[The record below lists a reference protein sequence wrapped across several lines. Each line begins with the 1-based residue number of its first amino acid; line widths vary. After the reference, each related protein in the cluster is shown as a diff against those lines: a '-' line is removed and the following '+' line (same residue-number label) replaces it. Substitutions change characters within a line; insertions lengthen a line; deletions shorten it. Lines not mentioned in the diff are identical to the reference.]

1 MSEVNKLAVR
11 ITGDESGLKKA
22 TKAAQKDIK
31 SVGTAALS
39 MGDIIKGSAIGG
51 AIGNMVAN
59 LAGAISGA
67 ISSELDAAF
76 KRFDALNNYGKV
88 MSNLSVGTKDSSTS
102 IAILDQRL
110 RGLPTSLSDA
120 ALGVQRFTAAN
131 GNIKASTEMY
141 LAFNNAILA
150 GGAATETQATAMEQL
165 IQAYSKGKADAQEWR
180 AMLIAMPAQMKQI
193 ANAMGYTSTAIGG
206 DFQTALNNGTISM
219 NDFAMTAIKL
229 NKQGVGGFASFA
241 NQAKNATGGVQTS
254 ITNMKIAIQRGL
266 ADIMNAI
273 GQANIAGFFSN
284 IASAIGT
291 AANYIAAFIK
301 IVKQAVAWLG
311 ALFGWGGSG
320 STGDIV
326 TTTESASDALGSA
339 ATGAANTASGLGDA
353 AGAAKNLRKQLA
365 GFDEMNVLQDKETA
379 GSGGGAGGGGGGGG
393 GGAAG
398 APAIADYE
406 WDTSGLD
413 KAQDKVDELVE
424 KIKDA
429 FKAIFGEWDFTK
441 IGKAIQ
447 KFAKQAQSFL
457 EKLGKV
463 VGEIWEH
470 YLRPM
475 LTWAGNELL
484 PAFLNAVGGAVEFLG
499 SMIKSVWGFLKPFVD
514 LFLVPIAQ
522 FTGGVIVAV
531 LNAIG
536 DALSWIAQNEPVCDL
551 LAAGLVAIG
560 VAIAGIKISALISS
574 FAAAIPVFQG
584 FLAASGSVNIALM
597 NTAASTTG
605 VTSAIATA
613 GTGLTAFASTVTAAI
628 PVITAVTG
636 VVVSLKVAYEAIK
649 LQLMMNDSATKDYMT
664 TQQLAQYIEKQRT
677 DGIQWQKEAM
687 EELKAATDHL
697 NTANSNLINAETNR
711 RSAVSNLDTVAKS
724 LNMTT
729 EQATK
734 YYDENMG
741 KVKTLDSAHLKLM
754 DAVAKVKDA
763 EQRVTQA
770 EKERKNG
777 LNEVSSATD
786 RQTESENSQIRSM
799 MNKQAAQLAEKGNWY
814 QLANTLRMYASQQQK
829 FTLENGQTVTRT
841 KDQMA
846 WLVKGVADDMAKS
859 YTEWNKV
866 WSAMP
871 NSLKT
876 SSGKI
881 ENLLQTMQ
889 NTMFR
894 TGKNNGEQ
902 FGSGAAKG
910 ITNKTSSVNNAARRL
925 AEGASGTFNSYLK
938 IKSPSRLM
946 MESGGYF
953 AEGVAIGI
961 EKNEALVTNQ
971 AANLGS
977 AMVDAFNSAPKF
989 QDIGGI
995 DIADKFQDLTAKAQ
1009 GTLEIQSESTNQAI
1023 DQLTQAIGEL
1033 ATQDQRVVVKIG
1045 EETLIDKVV
1054 EGINSASLMR
1064 NQTVLNL

>member
-22 TKAAQKDIK
+22 TKAAQEDIK

-39 MGDIIKGSAIGG
+39 MGDIIKGSAIGS

-131 GNIKASTEMY
+131 GNIKASTDMY

-241 NQAKNATGGVQTS
+241 DQAKNATGGVQTS

-379 GSGGGAGGGGGGGG
+379 GSGGGAGGGGGGG
-393 GGAAG
+393 AAG

-413 KAQDKVDELVE
+413 EAQDKVDELVE
-424 KIKDA
+424 KIKDG

-734 YYDENMG
+734 YYDENQG
-741 KVKTLDSAHLKLM
+741 KVKTLDNAHLKLM

-770 EKERKNG
+770 EEERKNG
-777 LNEVSSATD
+777 LDAVSNATD
-786 RQTESENSQIRSM
+786 KQTEAENNQIRSM
-799 MNKQAAQLAEKGNWY
+799 MNKQVAQLAEKGNWY
-814 QLANTLRMYASQQQK
+814 QLANTLRMYASQEQQ
-829 FTLENGQTVTRT
+829 FTLENGKVIKRT
-841 KDQMA
+841 KDEMA
-846 WLVKGVADDMAKS
+846 WLVKGVGDDMAKS
-859 YTEWNKV
+859 YKEWDNTWKMMPKSATESGNKM
-866 WSAMP
+866 STALLNLQ
-871 NSLKT
+871 NSLSSMGKT
-876 SSGKI
+876 SG
-881 ENLLQTMQ
+881 TH
-889 NTMFR
+889 
-894 TGKNNGEQ
+894 
-902 FGSGAAKG
+902 FGSGVTSG
-910 ITNKTSSVNNAARRL
+910 ITSKNRAVYDAGYSQAVQGKK
-925 AEGASGTFNSYLK
+925 GFNDALR
-938 IKSPSRLM
+938 IKSPSRVM
-946 MESGGYF
+946 MESGAYF
-953 AEGVAIGI
+953 AEGAALGI
-961 EKNEALVTNQ
+961 EKEAPVAIKE
-971 AANLGS
+971 AANLGT

-995 DIADKFQDLTAKAQ
+995 DIADKFQDLTARAQ

-1023 DQLTQAIGEL
+1023 GQLTQAIGEL

>member
-39 MGDIIKGSAIGG
+39 MGDIIKGSAIGS

-131 GNIKASTEMY
+131 GNIKASTDMY

-219 NDFAMTAIKL
+219 NDFAMTAIRL

-320 STGDIV
+320 STEGIV
-326 TTTESASDALGSA
+326 TATDAASDSLGTA
-339 ATGAANTASGLGDA
+339 AAGAADTASGLGDA

-379 GSGGGAGGGGGGGG
+379 GSGGGSGGG
-393 GGAAG
+393 GGAGAAG
-398 APAIADYE
+398 NGAIANYE

-413 KAQDKVDELVE
+413 EAQDKIDAFVD

-447 KFAKQAQSFL
+447 KFAKRAQSFL

-463 VGEIWEH
+463 VGEIWER

-475 LTWAGNELL
+475 ITWAGNELL

-499 SMIKSVWGFLKPFVD
+499 SMIKSVWGFLQPFVD

-687 EELKAATDHL
+687 EELKVATDHL

-734 YYDENMG
+734 YYDENQD

-814 QLANTLRMYASQQQK
+814 QLANTLRMYASQQQQ
-829 FTLENGQTVTRT
+829 FTLENGQTVKRT
-841 KDQMA
+841 KDEMA

-859 YTEWNKV
+859 YTEWDKV
-866 WSAMP
+866 WSMMP
-871 NSLKT
+871 NSVKNNAKT
-876 SSGKI
+876 MDTTLL
-881 ENLLQTMQ
+881 NLQ
-889 NTMFR
+889 NMLANN
-894 TGKNNGEQ
+894 GKNGGKN
-902 FGSGAAKG
+902 FGAGAASG
-910 ITNKTSSVNNAARRL
+910 ITSKNRAVYDAGWNQADQGFKGFNAR
-925 AEGASGTFNSYLK
+925 LK
-938 IKSPSRLM
+938 IKSPSRVM

-953 AEGVAIGI
+953 AEGAALGI
-961 EKNEALVTNQ
+961 EKEAPVAIKE
-971 AANLGS
+971 AANLGT

-1023 DQLTQAIGEL
+1023 GQLTQAIGEL